1 MYTTLNRIFLL
12 DLYNITAADEV
23 VAIFTSDLTPSFE
36 KKIIKL
42 MATGAAIND
51 QYYLNPQ
58 LDVVGL
64 NKAKFIDY
72 VNLINTDLRE
82 IYHNNTTNWPF
93 SQEEKFIVDYFYDE
107 ALKPHISGF
116 ILSSQIESSIF
127 LSSVSSD
134 EPLLRAFP
142 QANDLL
148 KLMTAKFLYLL
159 ELNPNIYTIINLGN
173 FSYNQLTASLIA
185 ISLIGGE
192 LFHNVDFY
200 NMTSDSFD
208 IIQSY
213 ITFKDCVFNNINT
226 LFNVM
231 STDGL
236 NSFLS
241 LEFDKAPSVWE
252 SIPNHLYT
260 NRLVLKKIPFL
271 GDLLFQIVDY
281 CCRGNNYIN
290 IAPFVE
296 KTVDLTIRYS
306 LEIGHFFHLFSSIH
320 YTTPT
325 IDNLPES
332 SNGDGGDGS
341 DKNPSF
347 NRKVKVIGGFALGF
361 ALVVGI
367 AKLFGNT

>member
-12 DLYNITAADEV
+12 DLYDITAADEV
-23 VAIFTSDLTPSFE
+23 VSIFTSDFTPSFE

-51 QYYLNPQ
+51 QCYLNPQ
-58 LDVVGL
+58 LDIVGL

-134 EPLLRAFP
+134 EPLLSAFP

-148 KLMTAKFLYLL
+148 KLMTAKFLYLI
-159 ELNPNIYTIINLGN
+159 ELNPDISTIINLGN
-173 FSYNQLTASLIA
+173 FSYTKLTASLIA

-200 NMTSDSFD
+200 TMTSDSFD

-213 ITFKDCVFNNINT
+213 ITFKDCVFNNIHT

-236 NSFLS
+236 NYFLS

-260 NRLVLKKIPFL
+260 NRLLLKKIPFL
-271 GDLLFQIVDY
+271 GDLIFQLVDY
-281 CCRGNNYIN
+281 CCRSNNYIN

-296 KTVDLTIRYS
+296 KTVDLAVRYS
-306 LEIGHFFHLFSSIH
+306 LEIGHFFNMFSSIH
-320 YTTPT
+320 YTTPN
-325 IDNLPES
+325 IESLPES

-347 NRKVKVIGGFALGF
+347 NRKVKVIGVFALGF
-361 ALVVGI
+361 ALIVGV
-367 AKLFGNT
+367 AKLFGNN

>member
-1 MYTTLNRIFLL
+1 MYTTLNRIFIL

-23 VAIFTSDLTPSFE
+23 VSIYTSAFTPSCE
-36 KKIIKL
+36 KKMIKL

-51 QYYLNPQ
+51 QFYLNPQ
-58 LDVVGL
+58 LDIVGL

-134 EPLLRAFP
+134 EPLLSAFP

-159 ELNPNIYTIINLGN
+159 ELNPDIYTIINLGN
-173 FSYNQLTASLIA
+173 FSYSKLTGSLIA

-236 NSFLS
+236 NYFLS

-252 SIPNHLYT
+252 IIPNHLST
-260 NRLVLKKIPFL
+260 NRLILKKIPFL
-271 GDLLFQIVDY
+271 GDLIFQVVDY